1 MLEDEGHLL
10 LVVLLGDDF
19 GGIGHGSKFVLD
31 FLLHFHERANGL
43 FDVGIHALFNRG
55 KLRVFLLD
63 LECVL

>member
-19 GGIGHGSKFVLD
+19 SGIGHGSKFVLD
-31 FLLHFHERANGL
+31 FLLHFHERADGL
-43 FDVGIHALFNRG
+43 LHVGIHALFNRG

-63 LECVL
+63 LECIL